1 MKRWKITFGLFLLL
15 FALATAVACAETREE
30 KVDLEGK
37 RVIFAQPGETIHFTM
52 MFRKASLWI
61 KRDGHGVLPIRM
73 VVAVLTMMANTVI
86 ATRKAIPMSQREPM
100 SNLMEKVAL
109 LFPTMK
115 WFV

>member
-1 MKRWKITFGLFLLL
+1 MKRWKVTFGLFLLL
-15 FALATAVACAETREE
+15 FALATTVACAETREE

-37 RVIFAQPGETIHFTM
+37 RVILPSRGKQSTLAMT
-52 MFRKASLWI
+52 FRKASLWI

-73 VVAVLTMMANTVI
+73 VMAVLTMMTNMVKA
-86 ATRKAIPMSQREPM
+86 ARKAIPMSQREPV